1 MPNSSVNKGN
11 KISVYYRNEDLDLI
25 QKYAKKHKLTLSK
38 AVIQL
43 SLAGFENQGEKTSTT
58 EKLQQQIDELRE
70 ENQKHQA
77 EIDRLTKK
85 LERITE
91 MMATSRLDD
100 IRDNFIWEEDNP
112 PRQQI
117 PIHLWYDA
125 SNPNYKEYEKYGL
138 TQRQLLYK
146 MFGLDGERLFQRWCA
161 HLDINKERD
170 KEKRIDYLK
179 NISGA
184 ERELVKLPGQS
195 KKTNRYTI
203 NYLFDEDYSYLFE
216 EE

>member
-1 MPNSSVNKGN
+1 MPNSSGKRVT
-11 KISVYYRNEDLDLI
+11 VYYNDENAALI
-25 QKYAKKHKLTLSK
+25 QKYAKQNKLTLSK
-38 AVIQL
+38 AVAKL
-43 SLAGFENQGEKTSTT
+43 SLAGFESQGYKSSTT
-58 EKLQQQIDELRE
+58 DKLQQQIDETKE
-70 ENQKHQA
+70 QNEQQQA

-91 MMATSRLDD
+91 MMAASRLDE

-161 HLDINKERD
+161 HLDINEERD
-170 KEKRIDYLK
+170 KEERIDYLK
-179 NISGA
+179 DISGA

-203 NYLFDEDYSYLFE
+203 NHLFDEDYSYLFE